1 MFPSSRFS
9 TRNNLQH
16 TSQ

>member
-1 MFPSSRFS
+1 MTPLNPLN
-9 TRNNLQH
+9 TINNLQH